1 MGAVYVICLVYDK
14 SRTNYWVFSVKLGHR
29 EREEAGARERDWK
42 VRNSESSPVSG
53 SKEDLYLEI
62 PIVVVG
68 NEIQS
73 NQGKWTPLTVQ
84 LTRVEI

>member
-14 SRTNYWVFSVKLGHR
+14 SRTNYWVFSVKLGH
-29 EREEAGARERDWK
+29 RERDWK